1 MNNIAKKIKTIDLTS
16 LLSFLLFIGG
26 IVFFILF
33 CVFKYTEFGGRSID
47 VSSNKTLETLTW
59 VVLGLGCVFIFF
71 AIVSAIVVGIF
82 CVSTKWPEENLRS
95 KCKLLGIL
103 NFIPLLMSVPG
114 MLISK
119 KLVHFMKSDKFSDFN
134 KTQENNSNNKI
145 NQQEISSKSNL
156 STQATQLNNDI
167 NQNNQNQ
174 NSTTTQTIISY
185 TSSSSYPMNEPFW
198 YINKWMYYDGTTYYE
213 ANENNQWVVSNTIP
227 R

>member
-1 MNNIAKKIKTIDLTS
+1 MGNIIKKIKTIDLTS
-16 LLSFLLFIGG
+16 LLSLLLFIGG
-26 IVFFILF
+26 VVFFVLY
-33 CVFKYTEFGGRSID
+33 CVFKYTEFGGQ
-47 VSSNKTLETLTW
+47 SSDISTNKTLETLTW

-71 AIVSAIVVGIF
+71 GIVSAIVVGIF
-82 CVSTKWPEENLRS
+82 CIGTNWPNEDIKS

-103 NFIPLLMSVPG
+103 NLIPLFISIPG

-119 KLVHFMKSDKFSDFN
+119 KLVNFMKSDKFSDFN
-134 KTQENNSNNKI
+134 NLQENNSDNKI
-145 NQQEISSKSNL
+145 NQQDMSSKSNL
-156 STQATQLNNDI
+156 STQATQLNNDV

-185 TSSSSYPMNEPFW
+185 TSSSSYPINEPFW

-213 ANENNQWVVSNTIP
+213 ANENNQWVVSSTIP